1 MTIKRK
7 DLFSCSYNGGRLHVS
22 GEEVALLCLARE
34 AGHPRY
40 RWENISFIR
49 SEEADRPPP
58 TEIRESVNRLH
69 AGAAD
74 SFSMKERVSFLFMEE
89 AGYLV

>member
-1 MTIKRK
+1 MPIKRK

-22 GEEVALLCLARE
+22 GEEVALLCLPRE
-34 AGHPRY
+34 TGHPRY

-49 SEEADRPPP
+49 NAEADPP

-69 AGAAD
+69 AGEAD
-74 SFSMKERVSFLFMEE
+74 SFSMEERVPFLFMEE